1 MAGFSHIKDNQ
12 AVSSKIRGLPESL
25 RPPDITAKIHI
36 RGHSSAGRAP
46 AWHAGGREF
55 ESPWLHL
62 GKFLLFLKLIVLK
75 LEAF

>member
-1 MAGFSHIKDNQ
+1 M
-12 AVSSKIRGLPESL
+12 IRDLPESL
-25 RPPDITAKIHI
+25 TMFAINGKIQLW
-36 RGHSSAGRAP
+36 GHSSAGRAP
-46 AWHAGGREF
+46 AWHAGGQEF